1 MKKVAINGLGRIGRL
16 VLRQYLMGNYQDL
29 EIVAV
34 NDLSSAEDIVYL
46 MRYDSV
52 HGKPPFSVKAGA
64 DYLRLNSKEIKLF
77 SKKDPVELPW
87 GSLGVDIVL
96 ECTGIFRKREDAA
109 KHLEA
114 GAERVIISAP
124 SKSADLTVVLGVNE
138 DKFVPEKHQII
149 SNASCTTN
157 SLAPALKVL
166 NDAFEIDSVMVTT
179 IHAYTAS
186 QAMVDGPA
194 RKKRRGRAA
203 AVSLIPTSTGSAIA
217 TALVLPELEGKMD
230 AIAVR
235 APIPDGAITDIVAYV
250 RKKVSVESVNAE
262 FKKAVQGKLQ
272 GILDFTEEEIVS
284 ADIIDDPHSGIID
297 GSFTRVVND
306 NMIKALVWYDNE
318 FGYSVRMLDLAA
330 YISKQ

>member
-16 VLRQYLMGNYQDL
+16 VLRQYLVGNYQDL
-29 EIVAV
+29 EIIAI
-34 NDLSSAEDIVYL
+34 NDLTPADDIAYL

-52 HGKPPFSVKAGA
+52 HGKPPFAVEAA
-64 DYLRLNSKEIKLF
+64 EDYLRFDSKKIKLF
-77 SKKDPVELPW
+77 SKKDPAELPW
-87 GSLGVDIVL
+87 ESLGVDIVL

-114 GAERVIISAP
+114 GAGRVIISAP
-124 SKSADLTVVLGVNE
+124 SKSADLTVVMGVNE
-138 DKFVPEKHQII
+138 DQYDPEKHQVI

-157 SLAPALKVL
+157 SLAPALKIL
-166 NDAFEIDSVMVTT
+166 NDAFEIESVLITT

-194 RKKRRGRAA
+194 RKRRRGRAA

-217 TALVLPELEGKMD
+217 TAQVLPELEGKMD

-250 RKKVSVESVNAE
+250 RKEVSVESVNAE
-262 FKKAVQGKLQ
+262 FKKAAHGKLQ
-272 GILDFTEEEIVS
+272 GILDVTEDEIVS
-284 ADIIDDPHSGIID
+284 ADIIGDPHSGIVD
-297 GSFTRVVND
+297 GSFTRVVN
-306 NMIKALVWYDNE
+306 NRLIKALVWYDNE

-330 YISKQ
+330 YMAKV

>member
-77 SKKDPVELPW
+77 SKKDPAELPW

>member
-16 VLRQYLMGNYQDL
+16 VLRQYLVGNYQDL
-29 EIVAV
+29 EIIAV
-34 NDLSSAEDIVYL
+34 NDLTLADDLAYL

-52 HGKPPFSVKAGA
+52 HGKPPFAVEAA
-64 DYLRLNSKEIKLF
+64 EDYLLFDSKKIKLF
-77 SKKDPVELPW
+77 SKKDPAELPW
-87 GSLGVDIVL
+87 ESLGVDIVL

-114 GAERVIISAP
+114 GAGRVIISAP
-124 SKSADLTVVLGVNE
+124 SKSADLTVVMGVNE
-138 DKFVPEKHQII
+138 DQYDPEKHQVI

-157 SLAPALKVL
+157 SLAPALKIL
-166 NDAFEIDSVMVTT
+166 NDAFEIESVLITT

-194 RKKRRGRAA
+194 RKRRRGRAA

-235 APIPDGAITDIVAYV
+235 APIPDGAITDIVACV
-250 RKKVSVESVNAE
+250 RKEVSVESVNAE
-262 FKKAVQGKLQ
+262 FKKAAHGKLQ
-272 GILDFTEEEIVS
+272 GILDFTEDEIVS
-284 ADIIDDPHSGIID
+284 ADIIGDPHSGIVD
-297 GSFTRVVND
+297 GSFTRVVN
-306 NMIKALVWYDNE
+306 NKLIKALVWYDNE
-318 FGYSVRMLDLAA
+318 FAYSVRMLDLAA
-330 YISKQ
+330 YMAKK

>member
-1 MKKVAINGLGRIGRL
+1 MKKVAINGLGRIRRL

-96 ECTGIFRKREDAA
+96 ECTGIFRRREDAA

-124 SKSADLTVVLGVNE
+124 SKSADLTVVMGVNE

-306 NMIKALVWYDNE
+306 KLIKALVWYDNE

>member
-186 QAMVDGPA
+186 QAMVDSPA